1 MIVLN
6 RAAHY
11 TLLLINFNHFETRT
25 SDKTCQNL
33 YAVVL
38 HRLFTLD
45 SRVPLKRFVELKF
58 IEKVYRLVDKSIM
71 HLTFSGSKSF
81 VVMNSI
87 SQSSSNSI
95 VQTEHVD
102 VKKLWDDALVTVE
115 LSITPANF
123 KTWFRDTHIVSL
135 EDGTITLG
143 VPSVFVR
150 DWLSDKFQPMV
161 LKVLR
166 DLTPHVRS
174 IEYSVVQR
182 SDKRQDSKP
191 QTVNAALPLE
201 EYYINK
207 SDNLNP
213 KYIFDTFVIG
223 PFNALAHAAA
233 KTVCDKPGISYNP
246 LFIYGKTGHGKTH
259 LIQAVGNQLK
269 RTGKKV
275 FYVTSERF
283 TVDYFNSLQSGT
295 ANNFK
300 DKYRQY
306 DVLIMDDVQFLA
318 NKEKTQEELFHLFNA
333 LHDNNKQIV
342 FSSDIHPAL
351 LSGLEERLQ
360 SRFAQGMIV
369 DIPAPDLESRA
380 AILKAKAAQNS
391 ITLTDEV
398 VDHLANTIEGNI
410 RELEGALNTIMCQSQ
425 LTGRALSIE
434 EVKLIIKNS
443 TRPRKTLAVSD
454 VVDKVA
460 RYFDIEP
467 ASIYEKTRRKE
478 VVKPR
483 QLIMYIL
490 REDFAVSY
498 PAIGQ
503 KLGGRDHTT
512 VIHSCEKIKN
522 LLKDDQELEEEITQ
536 VRLLLK

>member
-1 MIVLN
+1 MNPLSHPSTNNIV
-6 RAAHY
+6 H
-11 TLLLINFNHFETRT
+11 
-25 SDKTCQNL
+25 
-33 YAVVL
+33 
-38 HRLFTLD
+38 
-45 SRVPLKRFVELKF
+45 
-58 IEKVYRLVDKSIM
+58 
-71 HLTFSGSKSF
+71 
-81 VVMNSI
+81 
-87 SQSSSNSI
+87 
-95 VQTEHVD
+95 TEQID
-102 VKKLWDDALVTVE
+102 VKKLWDDALVTIE

-150 DWLSDKFQPMV
+150 DWLSDKFQSMI
-161 LKVLR
+161 LKTLR
-166 DLTPHVRS
+166 ELTPYVRS
-174 IEYSVVQR
+174 IEYAVVQR
-182 SDKRQDSKP
+182 NDKKQEATKQ

-213 KYIFDTFVIG
+213 KYTFSNFVIG
-223 PFNALAHAAA
+223 PFNALAHTAA
-233 KTVCDKPGISYNP
+233 KTVAEKPGIAYNP

-259 LIQAVGNQLK
+259 LIQAVGNHLK
-269 RTGKKV
+269 KQGRKV

-283 TVDYFNSLQSGT
+283 TVDYFNSLQNGT
-295 ANNFK
+295 ANSFK

-306 DVLIMDDVQFLA
+306 DTLIMDDVQFLA

-369 DIPAPDLESRA
+369 DIPAPDMESRA
-380 AILKAKAAQNS
+380 AILRAKSAQNG
-391 ITLTDEV
+391 ITLSEDV
-398 VDHLANTIEGNI
+398 VEHLAHTIEGNI

-425 LTGRALSIE
+425 LLGRTLSLD
-434 EVKLIIKNS
+434 EVKQIIKNS

-460 RYFDIEP
+460 RYFDVDP
-467 ASIYEKTRRKE
+467 SSIYEKTRRKE
-478 VVKPR
+478 IVKPR

-490 REDFAVSY
+490 REDFQVSY

-522 LLKDDQELEEEITQ
+522 ELKGDTDLEEEITQ
-536 VRLLLK
+536 IRLLLK

>member
-1 MIVLN
+1 MNPISHPTTNTIV
-6 RAAHY
+6 H
-11 TLLLINFNHFETRT
+11 
-25 SDKTCQNL
+25 
-33 YAVVL
+33 
-38 HRLFTLD
+38 
-45 SRVPLKRFVELKF
+45 
-58 IEKVYRLVDKSIM
+58 
-71 HLTFSGSKSF
+71 
-81 VVMNSI
+81 
-87 SQSSSNSI
+87 
-95 VQTEHVD
+95 TEQID
-102 VKKLWDDALVTVE
+102 VKKLWDDALVTIE

-150 DWLSDKFQPMV
+150 DWVADKFQSMI
-161 LKVLR
+161 LKILR

-174 IEYSVVQR
+174 IEYTVVQR
-182 SDKRQDSKP
+182 SDKRKESSKSL
-191 QTVNAALPLE
+191 TVNAALPLE

-213 KYIFDTFVIG
+213 KYIFNTFVVG

-233 KTVCDKPGISYNP
+233 KTVSEKPGISYNP

-259 LIQAVGNQLK
+259 LIQAVGNHLK
-269 RTGKKV
+269 RAGKKV

-283 TVDYFNSLQSGT
+283 TVDYFNSLQNGT

-369 DIPAPDLESRA
+369 DIPAPDLESRG
-380 AILKAKAAQNS
+380 AILRAKAAQNG
-391 ITLTDEV
+391 ITLIDEV
-398 VDHLANTIEGNI
+398 IDHLAQTIEGNI

-425 LTGRALSIE
+425 LLGRPLSLE
-434 EVKLIIKNS
+434 EVKVIIKNS

-454 VVDKVA
+454 VVDKIA
-460 RYFDIEP
+460 RYYEVDP

-478 VVKPR
+478 IVKPR
-483 QLIMYIL
+483 QLIMFIL
-490 REDFAVSY
+490 REDFQVSY

-522 LLKDDQELEEEITQ
+522 ELKDNEELEEEITQ
-536 VRLLLK
+536 IRLLLK

>member
-1 MIVLN
+1 MSFMNPLT
-6 RAAHY
+6 HP
-11 TLLLINFNHFETRT
+11 T
-25 SDKTCQNL
+25 SN
-33 YAVVL
+33 
-38 HRLFTLD
+38 
-45 SRVPLKRFVELKF
+45 
-58 IEKVYRLVDKSIM
+58 
-71 HLTFSGSKSF
+71 
-81 VVMNSI
+81 N
-87 SQSSSNSI
+87 I
-95 VQTEHVD
+95 VQTQQVD
-102 VKKLWDDALVTVE
+102 VKKIWDDALVTIE

-123 KTWFRDTHIVSL
+123 KTWFRDTHIVTL

-150 DWLSDKFQPMV
+150 DWLADKFQSMI
-161 LKVLR
+161 LKTLR
-166 DLTPHVRS
+166 DLTPYVRS
-174 IEYSVVQR
+174 IEYAVIQR
-182 SDKRQDSKP
+182 NDRKQETSRP

-213 KYIFDTFVIG
+213 KYLFETFVIG

-233 KTVCDKPGISYNP
+233 KTVSEKPGIAYNP

-269 RTGKKV
+269 RAGRKV

-342 FSSDIHPAL
+342 FSSDVHPAL
-351 LSGLEERLQ
+351 LPGLEERLQ

-369 DIPAPDLESRA
+369 DIPAPDMESRA
-380 AILKAKAAQNS
+380 AILRAKTAQHGLHL
-391 ITLTDEV
+391 IDEV
-398 VDHLANTIEGNI
+398 IDHLAHTIEGNI

-425 LTGRALSIE
+425 LLGRTLSLD
-434 EVKLIIKNS
+434 EVKQIIKNS

-454 VVDKVA
+454 VVDKIA
-460 RYFDIEP
+460 RYFDVEP

-478 VVKPR
+478 IVKPR

-490 REDFAVSY
+490 REDFQVSY

-522 LLKDDQELEEEITQ
+522 DLKNNTELEEEIAQ
-536 VRLLLK
+536 IRLLLK

>member
-1 MIVLN
+1 MSSV
-6 RAAHY
+6 
-11 TLLLINFNHFETRT
+11 
-25 SDKTCQNL
+25 
-33 YAVVL
+33 
-38 HRLFTLD
+38 
-45 SRVPLKRFVELKF
+45 
-58 IEKVYRLVDKSIM
+58 
-71 HLTFSGSKSF
+71 
-81 VVMNSI
+81 
-87 SQSSSNSI
+87 SQSSTNSI
-95 VQTEHVD
+95 VHTEHVD
-102 VKKLWDDALVTVE
+102 VKKLWDDALVSIE
-115 LSITPANF
+115 LAITPANF

-135 EDGTITLG
+135 EDGTLTLG

-150 DWLSDKFQPMV
+150 DWLSDKFQSMI

-166 DLTPHVRS
+166 ELTPHVRS
-174 IEYSVVQR
+174 IEYAVVQR
-182 SDKRQDSKP
+182 SDKRHESKT

-213 KYIFDTFVIG
+213 KYAFETFVVG

-233 KTVCDKPGISYNP
+233 KTVSEKPGITYNP

-269 RTGKKV
+269 KAGKKV
-275 FYVTSERF
+275 FYSTSERF
-283 TVDYFNSLQSGT
+283 AVDFINSLQNGT

-318 NKEKTQEELFHLFNA
+318 SKDKTQEELFHLFNA

-391 ITLTDEV
+391 ITLSDEV
-398 VDHLANTIEGNI
+398 VDHLAETVEGNI

-425 LTGRALSIE
+425 LLGRTLALD
-434 EVKLIIKNS
+434 EVKQIIKNS

-460 RYFDIEP
+460 RYFDIDP

-522 LLKDDQELEEEITQ
+522 ELKGDTELEEEITQ
-536 VRLLLK
+536 IRLLLK

>member
-1 MIVLN
+1 MQLQP
-6 RAAHY
+6 H
-11 TLLLINFNHFETRT
+11 TR
-25 SDKTCQNL
+25 D
-33 YAVVL
+33 
-38 HRLFTLD
+38 
-45 SRVPLKRFVELKF
+45 
-58 IEKVYRLVDKSIM
+58 
-71 HLTFSGSKSF
+71 
-81 VVMNSI
+81 
-87 SQSSSNSI
+87 SQSFI
-95 VQTEHVD
+95 KTEQID
-102 VKKLWDDALVTVE
+102 VKQLWDDALVAIE

-123 KTWFRDTHIVSL
+123 KTWFKDTHIVSL
-135 EDGTITLG
+135 EDGTVTLG

-150 DWLSDKFQPMV
+150 DWLSDKFQTMI

-166 DLTPHVRS
+166 ELSPHVRS
-174 IEYSVVQR
+174 IEYAVVQR
-182 SDKRQDSKP
+182 SDRRQETKQ
-191 QTVNAALPLE
+191 QTVNASLPLE

-213 KYIFDTFVIG
+213 KYVFDTFVIG
-223 PFNALAHAAA
+223 PFNALAHTAA
-233 KTVCDKPGISYNP
+233 KTVAEKPGIAYNP

-269 RTGKKV
+269 RAGKKV

-283 TVDYFNSLQSGT
+283 TVDYFNALQNGT

-380 AILKAKAAQNS
+380 AILRAKAAQNS
-391 ITLTDEV
+391 IVLEDDV

-425 LTGRALSIE
+425 LMGRTLDLE
-434 EVKLIIKNS
+434 EVKQIIKNS

-460 RYFDIEP
+460 RYFDIDP
-467 ASIYEKTRRKE
+467 SSIYEKTRRKE

-490 REDFAVSY
+490 REDFQVSY

-522 LLKDDQELEEEITQ
+522 ELKDNVELEEEITQ

>member
-1 MIVLN
+1 MSSVS
-6 RAAHY
+6 
-11 TLLLINFNHFETRT
+11 NF
-25 SDKTCQNL
+25 
-33 YAVVL
+33 
-38 HRLFTLD
+38 
-45 SRVPLKRFVELKF
+45 
-58 IEKVYRLVDKSIM
+58 
-71 HLTFSGSKSF
+71 
-81 VVMNSI
+81 
-87 SQSSSNSI
+87 SSSVI
-95 VQTEHVD
+95 QTEQID
-102 VKKLWDDALVTVE
+102 VKKLWDDALVHIE
-115 LSITPANF
+115 LSTTPANF

-135 EDGTITLG
+135 EDGTVTLG

-150 DWLSDKFQPMV
+150 DWVSDKFQNLI

-166 DLTPHVRS
+166 DLTPHARS
-174 IEYSVVQR
+174 IEYAVIQR
-182 SDKRQDSKP
+182 SDRRFESSKK
-191 QTVNAALPLE
+191 QVVNAALPLD

-207 SDNLNP
+207 NDNLNP
-213 KYIFDTFVIG
+213 KYIFDTFVVG
-223 PFNALAHAAA
+223 PFNELAHAAA
-233 KTVCDKPGISYNP
+233 KTVVNKPGIAYNP

-269 RTGKKV
+269 RVGKKV

-283 TVDYFNSLQSGT
+283 TVDYMNALQNGT
-295 ANNFK
+295 ANSFK

-306 DVLIMDDVQFLA
+306 DVLIMDDVQFLM

-342 FSSDIHPAL
+342 FSSDVHPSL
-351 LSGLEERLQ
+351 MSNMEQRLQ

-369 DIPAPDLESRA
+369 DIPQPDIESRS

-391 ITLTDEV
+391 LSLADDV
-398 VDHLANTIEGNI
+398 VQHLAETIEGNI
-410 RELEGALNTIMCQSQ
+410 RELEGALNTILCQSQ
-425 LTGRALSIE
+425 LLGRTLNIT
-434 EVKLIIKNS
+434 EVKVLIKNS
-443 TRPRKTLAVSD
+443 TRPRKSLAVSD

-490 REDFAVSY
+490 REDFQVSY

-512 VIHSCEKIKN
+512 VIHSCEKIKHEI
-522 LLKDDQELEEEITQ
+522 KSDSELEEEVSQI
-536 VRLLLK
+536 RLLLK

>member
-1 MIVLN
+1 
-6 RAAHY
+6 
-11 TLLLINFNHFETRT
+11 
-25 SDKTCQNL
+25 
-33 YAVVL
+33 
-38 HRLFTLD
+38 
-45 SRVPLKRFVELKF
+45 
-58 IEKVYRLVDKSIM
+58 
-71 HLTFSGSKSF
+71 
-81 VVMNSI
+81 MNPI
-87 SQSSSNSI
+87 SQSSNPNSI
-95 VQTEHVD
+95 VQTAQVD
-102 VKKLWDDALVTVE
+102 IKQLWDDALVKIE
-115 LSITPANF
+115 LSITTANF

-135 EDGTITLG
+135 EDGTATIG
-143 VPSVFVR
+143 VPSIFVK
-150 DWLSDKFQPMV
+150 DWLQDKFQTMI
-161 LKVLR
+161 LKTLR

-174 IEYSVVQR
+174 VEYTVAQR
-182 SDKRQDSKP
+182 NERKQESTKN

-201 EYYINK
+201 DYYINK

-213 KYIFDTFVIG
+213 KYSFETFVVG
-223 PFNALAHAAA
+223 PYNALAHAAA
-233 KTVCDKPGISYNP
+233 KTVSEKPGITYNP

-259 LIQAVGNQLK
+259 LIQAVGNQIK

-283 TVDYFNSLQSGT
+283 AVDYFNSLQSGS
-295 ANNFK
+295 ANTFK

-318 NKEKTQEELFHLFNA
+318 TKEKTQEELFHLFNA

-351 LSGLEERLQ
+351 LNGMEERLQ

-369 DIPAPDLESRA
+369 DLPAPDIESRA
-380 AILKAKAAQNS
+380 AILRAKSAQNS
-391 ITLTDEV
+391 IVLSDDV
-398 VDHLANTIEGNI
+398 VEHLAASIEGNV

-425 LTGRALSIE
+425 LLGRTLTID
-434 EVKLIIKNS
+434 EVKTIIKNS
-443 TRPRKTLAVSD
+443 SRPRKSLAITD

-460 RYFDIEP
+460 RYYEIDQ

-483 QLIMYIL
+483 QIIMYIL
-490 REDFAVSY
+490 REDFQVSY
-498 PAIGQ
+498 PAIGK

-522 LLKDDQELEEEITQ
+522 ELKTNGELEEEITQ

>member
-1 MIVLN
+1 
-6 RAAHY
+6 
-11 TLLLINFNHFETRT
+11 
-25 SDKTCQNL
+25 
-33 YAVVL
+33 
-38 HRLFTLD
+38 
-45 SRVPLKRFVELKF
+45 
-58 IEKVYRLVDKSIM
+58 
-71 HLTFSGSKSF
+71 
-81 VVMNSI
+81 MNPI
-87 SQSSSNSI
+87 SQATQNSI

-102 VKKLWDDALVTVE
+102 VKKLWDDALVTIE

-123 KTWFRDTHIVSL
+123 KTWFKDTHIVSL
-135 EDGTITLG
+135 EDGVTTLG

-150 DWLSDKFQPMV
+150 DWLSDKFQSMI

-166 DLTPHVRS
+166 ELTPHVRS
-174 IEYSVVQR
+174 IEYAVVQR
-182 SDKRQDSKP
+182 SEKRHDSKP

-213 KYIFDTFVIG
+213 KYTFDTFVIG

-233 KTVCDKPGISYNP
+233 KTVSEKPGISYNP

-259 LIQAVGNQLK
+259 LIQAVGNHLK

-275 FYVTSERF
+275 YYVTSERF
-283 TVDYFNSLQSGT
+283 TVDYFNSLQNGT

-306 DVLIMDDVQFLA
+306 DALIMDDVQFLA

-333 LHDNNKQIV
+333 LHDYNKQIV
-342 FSSDIHPAL
+342 FSSDVHPAL

-369 DIPAPDLESRA
+369 DIPAPDVESRA
-380 AILKAKAAQNS
+380 AILRAKAAQNTIS
-391 ITLTDEV
+391 LTDDV
-398 VDHLANTIEGNI
+398 VDHLAGTIEGNI

-425 LTGRALSIE
+425 LLGRTLSLD
-434 EVKLIIKNS
+434 EVKQIIKNS

-460 RYFDIEP
+460 RYFDIDP
-467 ASIYEKTRRKE
+467 SSIYEKTRRKE

-490 REDFAVSY
+490 REDFQVSY

-512 VIHSCEKIKN
+512 VIHSCEKIKRE
-522 LLKDDQELEEEITQ
+522 LKDDTELEEEVTQ
-536 VRLLLK
+536 VRMLLK

>member
-1 MIVLN
+1 MN
-6 RAAHY
+6 P
-11 TLLLINFNHFETRT
+11 T
-25 SDKTCQNL
+25 SHPSQN
-33 YAVVL
+33 
-38 HRLFTLD
+38 
-45 SRVPLKRFVELKF
+45 
-58 IEKVYRLVDKSIM
+58 
-71 HLTFSGSKSF
+71 
-81 VVMNSI
+81 
-87 SQSSSNSI
+87 NSI
-95 VQTEHVD
+95 VRTEQVD
-102 VKKLWDDALVTVE
+102 LKQLWDDALVAIE

-123 KTWFRDTHIVSL
+123 KTWFKDTHIVSL
-135 EDGTITLG
+135 EDGCVTLG

-150 DWLSDKFQPMV
+150 DWLQDKFQSLI

-166 DLTPHVRS
+166 DQSSHVRS
-174 IEYSVVQR
+174 IEYAVVQR
-182 SDKRQDSKP
+182 TEKKKESSRK

-201 EYYINK
+201 DYYINK

-213 KYIFDTFVIG
+213 RYTFDTFVVG
-223 PFNALAHAAA
+223 PFNGLAHAAA
-233 KTVCDKPGISYNP
+233 KTVTEKPGISYNP

-269 RTGKKV
+269 KAGKQV

-295 ANNFK
+295 ANSFK

-318 NKEKTQEELFHLFNA
+318 QKEKTQEELFHLFNA

-351 LSGLEERLQ
+351 LSGMEERLQ

-369 DIPAPDLESRA
+369 DIPVPDFESRI
-380 AILKAKAAQNS
+380 AILQAKAAQNS
-391 ITLTDEV
+391 INLSPEV
-398 VDHLANTIEGNI
+398 VEHLASTIEGNI
-410 RELEGALNTIMCQSQ
+410 RELEGALNTVMCQSQ
-425 LTGRALSIE
+425 LVGRTLSLD
-434 EVKLIIKNS
+434 EVKNLIKNS
-443 TRPRKTLAVSD
+443 TRPRKSLAVSD

-460 RYFDIEP
+460 NYFDIDP

-512 VIHSCEKIKN
+512 VIHSCEKIKHD
-522 LLKDDQELEEEITQ
+522 LKQDPQLEEEVTQ
-536 VRLLLK
+536 VRMLLK